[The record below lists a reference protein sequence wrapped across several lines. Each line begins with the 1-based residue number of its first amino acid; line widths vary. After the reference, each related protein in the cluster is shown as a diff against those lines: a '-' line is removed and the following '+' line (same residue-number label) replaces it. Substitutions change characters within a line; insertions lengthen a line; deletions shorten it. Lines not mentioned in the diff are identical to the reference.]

1 MTVRTEHSRGIA
13 RLIIDRPER
22 RNALDASVVDGLVEG
37 VTVAE
42 RDKQCR
48 ALVIT
53 GEGDHFCAGRDFGE
67 ADRNIPLDRILDY
80 DDRYARLFATLH
92 RMTKPSVA
100 VVRGYAVAG
109 GFAIAMACDF
119 VLADASARFGAFEI
133 RGGVPAAM
141 NAAVLTHMVGKRR
154 ALELLL
160 STEPVTAAELH
171 AMQLVN
177 RLAPDAAGL
186 KEMTHSFVGGLAGL
200 DPVAVKLTME
210 THRAVAG
217 MPYED
222 SLVLARTVNAL
233 MMSSGRIDAAAA
245 TLART
250 RGARNGD

>member
-1 MTVRTEHSRGIA
+1 MTVRTEHSRGVT

-37 VTVAE
+37 VTIAE
-42 RDKQCR
+42 GDAQCR
-48 ALVIT
+48 VLVVT

-67 ADRNIPLDRILDY
+67 ADRTMPLDRILDY
-80 DDRYARLFATLH
+80 DDRYAALFARLH

-119 VLADASARFGAFEI
+119 MLADASARFGAFEM

-154 ALELLL
+154 ALELLM
-160 STEPVTAAELH
+160 STEPVTAEALH

-177 RLAPDAAGL
+177 RLAPDAASL
-186 KEMTHSFVGGLAGL
+186 KEVARSFVGNLAAL
-200 DPVAVKLTME
+200 DPVAVKLTKE

-222 SLVLARTVNAL
+222 SLILARTLNAL
-233 MMSSGRIDAAAA
+233 MISSGRIEDAAA
-245 TLART
+245 TLARSRST
-250 RGARNGD
+250 RNA